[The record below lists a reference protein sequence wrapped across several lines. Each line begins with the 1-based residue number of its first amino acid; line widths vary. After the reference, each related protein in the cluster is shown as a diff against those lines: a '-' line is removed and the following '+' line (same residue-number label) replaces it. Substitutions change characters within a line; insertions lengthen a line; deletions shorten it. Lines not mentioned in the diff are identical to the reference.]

1 MKNNHMN
8 FITSYSKT
16 RNLALENENLI
27 ISSIYYT
34 LINLTISSIYY
45 TLINRGLVPAR
56 GTARGR

>member
-1 MKNNHMN
+1 MKKNHMN

-16 RNLALENENLI
+16 RNLALENEKLI
-27 ISSIYYT
+27 
-34 LINLTISSIYY
+34 ISSIYY